1 MLLAVTASCA
11 LAPELGAQVAPPK
24 SDSGRRDSA
33 AVSADSLAARLAR
46 AEAAI
51 ALLQQQ
57 LAKGQDN
64 VVIGSWNISYNR
76 DKAAFTFDKCEMGGY
91 CEERPSVISL
101 AGAVLDAGGPLL
113 GDA

>member
-1 MLLAVTASCA
+1 M
-11 LAPELGAQVAPPK
+11 
-24 SDSGRRDSA
+24 GRREIEA
-33 AVSADSLAARLAR
+33 LIAV
-46 AEAAI
+46 
-51 ALLQQQ
+51 LQQQ

-64 VVIGSWNISYNR
+64 VVIGSWNIGYNR

-91 CEERPSVISL
+91 CEERPSVVSL